1 MNPQAENATP
11 ASGKDAG
18 VKDATGAENAAPM
31 VAPATRAVNPD
42 EGRNPGKTF
51 IMVSPCDE
59 GIAPYED
66 FPDETFL
73 NAVFGDL
80 PEECPCFHLWT
91 CSADKSEK
99 RTYWCRTVAD
109 AVAAAQRA
117 ADRHVY
123 YGIGLSTKPGEPT
136 ERVKTDTVAG
146 IVGLVA
152 DIDIG
157 THDNGKHYPP
167 DQEAAEALIGGIGL
181 LPTAVIHSGGGLQ
194 VVWLFKEVWTFDTD
208 AERDEAAALSEGWG
222 KHIAEVAER
231 HGYQVDAVHDL
242 ARLMRLPGTWNVKP
256 EYPEPRPVTIL
267 RADYTRRFNPSAF
280 ADFVPATPEPEP
292 TPARTPT
299 ATPAPAAEAPA
310 PRHDLTDEQLLVKAA
325 EAKNGDR
332 FEQLWCGDMTGYPS
346 QSEADLALC
355 NLLAFW
361 TGPDPARIERLFS
374 QSALADR
381 GKWRER
387 ADYRQDTIGKALAG
401 RTEFYSP
408 GGRKRTDA
416 DQGTEPKAKAKVHTH
431 ELAQALLAAG
441 NHFARDAGGRLYAFE
456 DGRYTSDGRRIV
468 ESGCKAILEEWGRPD
483 SWSSYRASE
492 VEKYILADA
501 PDLWDRPPVD
511 TLNLANGLLDVETA
525 TLRPHD
531 PAFLSPVQ
539 IPVAFDP
546 EATCP
551 NWDRFVSEVFP
562 QDAQAL
568 AFEIVAW
575 LMLPDTGIQ
584 KAVLLLGAGANGKST
599 YLRAVTSFLGGRQ
612 NVVAQ
617 SLHRLEQNRFAAA
630 RLIGKLANICS
641 DLPSAHLEETTV
653 FKALTGGD
661 GELDVERKGI
671 DPFAAPI
678 YARLVFSANH
688 PPQSRDTSKA
698 FFRRWL
704 VVPFEASFDPDGD
717 RPVKTEVQM
726 DAELCCPAEQSGLL
740 NRALQALAQVRTGT
754 LSEPESCRVAH
765 AEFEAETDPLRVW
778 LDAHIVA
785 GPGMLVR
792 KDELRRRYNQDAQ
805 REGRPLLTHHAFTP
819 ALRRAYPG
827 ITEGK
832 RTIGGTR
839 VKCWLGIGLVDAPV
853 YDVENDESGVG
864 L

>member
-1 MNPQAENATP
+1 MVDRQKCVDPTPGQSVGSEDDDGAKCVDVSLSHPEADSNPFITAALAYAARGWRVHPLRPRDKLPTLQRWPER
-11 ASGKDAG
+11 ASTDPDTIRRWWAKEPTANIGI
-18 VKDATGAENAAPM
+18 ATGSGLL
-31 VAPATRAVNPD
+31 VLDVDGD
-42 EGRNPGKTF
+42 EGRESLNGHHLPPTVCALTGGGGIHYLFEVDGETRNTTNLLPHVDTRGDGGY
-51 IMVSPCDE
+51 IVAAPSIHPDTGAAYTWADGLSPD
-59 GIAPYED
+59 
-66 FPDETFL
+66 
-73 NAVFGDL
+73 DL
-80 PEECPCFHLWT
+80 PLAP
-91 CSADKSEK
+91 AP
-99 RTYWCRTVAD
+99 
-109 AVAAAQRA
+109 Q
-117 ADRHVY
+117 
-123 YGIGLSTKPGEPT
+123 
-136 ERVKTDTVAG
+136 
-146 IVGLVA
+146 
-152 DIDIG
+152 
-157 THDNGKHYPP
+157 
-167 DQEAAEALIGGIGL
+167 
-181 LPTAVIHSGGGLQ
+181 
-194 VVWLFKEVWTFDTD
+194 WL
-208 AERDEAAALSEGWG
+208 
-222 KHIAEVAER
+222 
-231 HGYQVDAVHDL
+231 VDAL
-242 ARLMRLPGTWNVKP
+242 
-256 EYPEPRPVTIL
+256 RPK
-267 RADYTRRFNPSAF
+267 AA
-280 ADFVPATPEPEP
+280 PAPTTPPTTP
-292 TPARTPT
+292 TPAREASRTSAYGQAALDREAVAVAET
-299 ATPAPAAEAPA
+299 A
-310 PRHDLTDEQLLVKAA
+310 
-325 EAKNGDR
+325 
-332 FEQLWCGDMTGYPS
+332 
-346 QSEADLALC
+346 
-355 NLLAFW
+355 
-361 TGPDPARIERLFS
+361 
-374 QSALADR
+374 
-381 GKWRER
+381 
-387 ADYRQDTIGKALAG
+387 
-401 RTEFYSP
+401 P
-408 GGRKRTDA
+408 GGRNARLNQAAFSIGSLVGGGEVLRADAERTLTAAGREAGLEDREVA
-416 DQGTEPKAKAKVHTH
+416 ATVASGLNSGALSPRSAPGAGPDDPDQGTEPKAKAKVHTH

-441 NHFARDAGGRLYAFE
+441 KHFARDAGGKLYAFE
-456 DGRYTSDGRRIV
+456 GGRYTSDGRRIV

-617 SLHRLEQNRFAAA
+617 SLHRLEQNRFATA
-630 RLIGKLANICS
+630 RLIGKLANICP
-641 DLPSAHLEETTV
+641 DLPSAHLEETTI

-717 RPVKTEVQM
+717 RPVKTEMQM